1 MRSSNRPDESQDSR
15 EPLRLDISSEDL
27 RAYAEGRLDQARR
40 TQVAGFLA
48 CNPDLAASVMQE
60 MHLRERSLA
69 AHGGISAPAS
79 SLRRAPVSRLVV
91 AGMACAVAGWAFA
104 TGLDEDGP
112 LQGLLT
118 APEYVEDA
126 VMAWHATHLRIS
138 MDSQEQTPSLDAAEV
153 RRVTQIRVPAL
164 PREWRLLDA
173 QIYPSEAGPGINML
187 FETTAGGQLNLFAVR
202 SSTAATGEP
211 QIVTRMGAEAAYWER
226 EGAAYV
232 LTGDGSRA
240 QILAHAARLSRSALM
255 QETGINA
262 H

>member
-1 MRSSNRPDESQDSR
+1 MQTSNRPESQDSR
-15 EPLRLDISSEDL
+15 EPGRLEISSGDL
-27 RAYAEGRLDQARR
+27 RAYAEGRLSHARR
-40 TQVAGFLA
+40 TQIAGFLA

-60 MHLRERSLA
+60 MHLRERSQA
-69 AHGGISAPAS
+69 VHSGSGAPAAA
-79 SLRRAPVSRLVV
+79 RRTRMSRLVV
-91 AGMACAVAGWAFA
+91 AGMACAAAGWAFA

-126 VMAWHATHLRIS
+126 VMAWRATHLRIS
-138 MDSQEQTPSLDAAEV
+138 MDSQVQTPSLDAVEL

-173 QIYPSEAGPGINML
+173 QIYPWEAGPGINML
-187 FETTAGGQLNLFAVR
+187 FETFAGGQLNLFAVR

-211 QIVTRMGAEAAYWER
+211 QIVTRMDAEAAYWEL

-232 LTGDGSRA
+232 LTGDASRA
-240 QILAHAARLSRSALM
+240 EILAHATRLSRSALM

>member
-1 MRSSNRPDESQDSR
+1 MQTSNRPESQDSR
-15 EPLRLDISSEDL
+15 EPGRLEISSGDL
-27 RAYAEGRLDQARR
+27 RAYAEGRLSHARR
-40 TQVAGFLA
+40 TQIAGFLA

-60 MHLRERSLA
+60 MHLRERSQA
-69 AHGGISAPAS
+69 VHSGSGAPAAA
-79 SLRRAPVSRLVV
+79 RRTRMSRLVV
-91 AGMACAVAGWAFA
+91 AGMACAAAGWAFA

-126 VMAWHATHLRIS
+126 VMAWRATHLRIS
-138 MDSQEQTPSLDAAEV
+138 MDSQVQTPSLDAVEL

-187 FETTAGGQLNLFAVR
+187 FETFAGGQLNLFAVR

-211 QIVTRMGAEAAYWER
+211 QIVTRMDAEAAYWEL

-232 LTGDGSRA
+232 LTGDASRA
-240 QILAHAARLSRSALM
+240 EILAHATRLSRSALM

>member
-1 MRSSNRPDESQDSR
+1 METPNLPDESQPSLDPG
-15 EPLRLDISSEDL
+15 PLEISSGDL
-27 RAYAEGRLDQARR
+27 RAYAEGGLSQARR
-40 TQVAGFLA
+40 AQIAGFLA
-48 CNPDLAASVMQE
+48 CNPDLAASVMQDL
-60 MHLRERSLA
+60 HLRERSQA
-69 AHGGISAPAS
+69 AHRGPGTAAPA
-79 SLRRAPVSRLVV
+79 RRARGSRLVV
-91 AGMACAVAGWAFA
+91 AGMACAAAGWAFA

-138 MDSQEQTPSLDAAEV
+138 MDSQVQTPSLDAGEL

-164 PREWRLLDA
+164 PLEWRLLDA

-187 FETTAGGQLNLFAVR
+187 FETAAGQQLNLFAVR

-211 QIVTRMGAEAAYWER
+211 QVATRVGAEAAYWEL

-232 LTGDGSRA
+232 LTGDATRA
-240 QILAHAARLSRSALM
+240 EILAQATRLSRSALM
-255 QETGINA
+255 QETGIDA